1 MKQDISQL
9 EKKSMDNNGKK
20 EEKINK
26 ADRSLIFSIVNLFFI
41 VPSVLCIMLIISLV
55 GAFAQNELLYTI
67 FLFLSIAYGVI
78 SIIFF
83 IISLFFSF
91 KNSKKV
97 SNTPVT
103 NKIVIIGAFLIVFTV
118 VIIEL
123 IRLFRVF

>member
-20 EEKINK
+20 EERINK
-26 ADRSLIFSIVNLFFI
+26 VDCSLIFSIVNLFFI

-55 GAFAQNELLYTI
+55 GAFAQNELLFNI

>member
-20 EEKINK
+20 EERINK